1 METFRVGPIR
11 PPSEADSLLLQV
23 TQGCTWNKCLFCTVY
38 KDTKFKAF
46 SADSIKEDID
56 TIASYA
62 KQVERYHE
70 GSLWD
75 IDGLNQHLSSL
86 QDDGERQSFYMVANW
101 LLKGGEN
108 VFLQDGNT
116 TALSS
121 GRLSDVLIYL
131 KESFPQIKRI
141 TSYGRAE
148 NLARH
153 DAAYFA
159 ELKEAGLD
167 RIHSGFESGSDQ
179 VLSLINKGTTVEQE
193 ITAGKNIKAG
203 GIELSVYFM
212 PGIGGKELTAPNA
225 EGTAY
230 VINEVNPDF
239 LRVRTAAIKPG
250 TGMYDL
256 YTSGTYSLCSDD
268 DKVREI
274 RRVIELAEGVSTRIV
289 SDHMVNLLQEVEGTM
304 ADGGE
309 GTNSDRKFLLHTID
323 DYLLMPEEDR
333 RVFQLL
339 RRTLRAY
346 APADLDNLSDAQM
359 VQLRAAVREDSE
371 EVWNR
376 KMNDYICRYI

>member
-131 KESFPQIKRI
+131 KDKEKGCIDLSHAGELGVADAYGVIKR
-141 TSYGRAE
+141 Y
-148 NLARH
+148 
-153 DAAYFA
+153 
-159 ELKEAGLD
+159 
-167 RIHSGFESGSDQ
+167 
-179 VLSLINKGTTVEQE
+179 
-193 ITAGKNIKAG
+193 
-203 GIELSVYFM
+203 
-212 PGIGGKELTAPNA
+212 
-225 EGTAY
+225 
-230 VINEVNPDF
+230 
-239 LRVRTAAIKPG
+239 
-250 TGMYDL
+250 
-256 YTSGTYSLCSDD
+256 C
-268 DKVREI
+268 
-274 RRVIELAEGVSTRIV
+274 
-289 SDHMVNLLQEVEGTM
+289 
-304 ADGGE
+304 
-309 GTNSDRKFLLHTID
+309 
-323 DYLLMPEEDR
+323 EEE
-333 RVFQLL
+333 
-339 RRTLRAY
+339 
-346 APADLDNLSDAQM
+346 P
-359 VQLRAAVREDSE
+359 VQ
-371 EVWNR
+371 
-376 KMNDYICRYI
+376 